1 MPQDYTTKT
10 NKMMAY
16 QFKIKLN
23 NVSKPPVW
31 RQVLV
36 PDTFTFHDL
45 HQLLQLV
52 FGWEDYHLYQFS
64 PDGYGSHPIIA
75 IPSEDDWEA
84 PDMDATKTKLNKVFT
99 AEKQTFNYLYDFG
112 DDWPHQIVLEK
123 ILPGKIKQ
131 PVCLAGKGTC
141 PPEDCGGPWGY
152 ENLKT
157 ILSDPKH
164 DEHAD
169 MKDWLGLD
177 EDDVWDANHFD
188 AEEINDVING

>member
-1 MPQDYTTKT
+1 
-10 NKMMAY
+10 MAY